1 MKVCPL
7 WQSSPKGLCFDTP
20 RKVGL
25 KDDRGESFPDL
36 SFDGDPSGKDIEH
49 DTICTIKI
57 TQPQEFLYR
66 ASNS

>member
-1 MKVCPL
+1 M
-7 WQSSPKGLCFDTP
+7 
-20 RKVGL
+20 GL
-25 KDDRGESFPDL
+25 KDDQGESFPDL

>member
-20 RKVGL
+20 RKMDL
-25 KDDRGESFPDL
+25 KDDQGESFPDL
-36 SFDGDPSGKDIEH
+36 SFDGDHSGKETEH

-57 TQPQEFLYR
+57 TQTQEFLYR